1 MYENI
6 TQEVLLERMLA
17 RIPDTMDKRPSSIIY
32 DTHSATAIELQNL
45 YIELEYLMKNSFG
58 DTAEREYLILLC
70 KDRGITP
77 DPATHAVLK
86 GVFAPENIDVTGQRF
101 NAGNINY
108 IVKERIAPGEYQ
120 VECETAGNVGN
131 QYMGDIIPMEY
142 IRGLQT
148 AELTEVLIPGEDEEE
163 TEALRQRYFD
173 SFDEQAFGGNRADYI
188 SRVNRMSG
196 VGGCKVTRVWN
207 DDIRPAE
214 LIPSAEVTE
223 WYNLVING
231 AGTAVKKWLSA
242 VYMAAYNKK
251 LTVGGTV
258 LVTVVDAALYGA
270 VSETLLDRIQSELDP
285 VQNAG
290 EGYGIAPIG
299 HIVTVKSAE
308 QITIDVKTDI
318 TFEEGYQWNNL
329 KSQIAAVV
337 SNYLLE
343 LRKGWADSSGLIVRI
358 SQIESRILAIKG
370 VTDITNTRLNGT
382 GGNVIL
388 GPYEIPVTGE
398 VGT

>member
-6 TQEVLLERMLA
+6 TQEMLLERMLA

-58 DTAEREYLILLC
+58 DTAAREYLILLC

-108 IVKERIAPGEYQ
+108 IVRDRIAPGEYQ

-148 AELTEVLIPGEDEEE
+148 AELTEVLIPGENEEE

-173 SFDEQAFGGNRADYI
+173 SFNEQAFGGNRADYI
-188 SRVNRMSG
+188 SQVNRMSG
-196 VGGCKVTRVWN
+196 VGGCKITRVWN
-207 DDIRPAE
+207 DDIRPAD

-223 WYNLVING
+223 WYNSVIGG
-231 AGTAVKKWLSA
+231 ADAVVQKWLSG

-251 LTVGGTV
+251 LTIGGTV
-258 LVTVVDAALYGA
+258 LVTVVDAASYGA
-270 VSETLLDRIQSELDP
+270 VSDVLLNRIQSELDP

-299 HIVTVKSAE
+299 HVVTVKSADPV
-308 QITIDVKTDI
+308 TINVTTDI
-318 TFEEGYQWNNL
+318 TLEEGYSWNAL
-329 KSQIAAVV
+329 KSQIAGVFDA
-337 SNYLLE
+337 YLLE
-343 LRKGWADSSGLIVRI
+343 LRKEWAEGSALTVRV
-358 SQIESRILAIKG
+358 SQIESRILG
-370 VTDITNTRLNGT
+370 VRGVADITGTKLNGKAE
-382 GGNVIL
+382 NIVL
-388 GPYEIPVTGE
+388 GTYEIPAAGGINE
-398 VGT
+398 